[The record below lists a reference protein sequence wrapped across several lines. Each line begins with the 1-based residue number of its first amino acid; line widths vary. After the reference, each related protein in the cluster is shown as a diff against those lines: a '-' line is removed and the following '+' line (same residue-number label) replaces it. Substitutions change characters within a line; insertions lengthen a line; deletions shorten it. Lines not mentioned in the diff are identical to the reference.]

1 MAPAKHEIRA
11 PETGL
16 CAATTKAGVF
26 ASQKPTLALKEPMT
40 KVIGRICHKIYN
52 SIFYKVSPRNL

>member
-1 MAPAKHEIRA
+1 MAPSKHEIRA

-40 KVIGRICHKIYN
+40 KVIGRICHKNIQLR
-52 SIFYKVSPRNL
+52 FLQSPRNL